1 MHLYKLISCVSIA
14 NALVIPGPDLEQ
26 AFLSNEHGYELGS
39 GYEHGQGYGHEDTVY
54 IQGAGQPH
62 TQRPSRFESVL
73 MARRLLALASTG
85 IASTNFPD
93 PLPEHSWAPR
103 EVAGQSIA
111 LPEYIADCESATSAT
126 GTGDDKDKDQ
136 KDGGNPTLLALNIAT
151 TFRNTA
157 AGSNISL
164 SIDWWD
170 HLDRTKP
177 VYPGFPLSAA
187 GLPRV
192 TLMGYVEPIE
202 DVDGDAESALQKCY
216 VERHPDSRVWLP
228 HRKGSPH
235 ASFWARLVVTQVY
248 WIGGFGDLQQIG
260 WLDVQDWK
268 RVTREGVDGVGDGR
282 GWGDIKLPGE

>member
-1 MHLYKLISCVSIA
+1 MHLSKLLSCLPLV
-14 NALVIPGPDLEQ
+14 NALVIPGPELEQ
-26 AFLSNEHGYELGS
+26 AFLSISNSNSQHGFEHGS
-39 GYEHGQGYGHEDTVY
+39 GHGHDDTVY
-54 IQGAGQPH
+54 IQGHSQPH
-62 TQRPSRFESVL
+62 TQRPTRFESVL

-85 IASTNFPD
+85 IASTVFPD

-103 EVAGQSIA
+103 DVAGQSIT
-111 LPEYIADCESATSAT
+111 LPEYIADCESDTEE
-126 GTGDDKDKDQ
+126 GE
-136 KDGGNPTLLALNIAT
+136 GGNPTLLALNIAT

-192 TLMGYVEPIE
+192 TLMGYVETID
-202 DVDGDAESALQKCY
+202 DVDPEGALQKCY
-216 VERHPDSRVWLP
+216 VDKHPDSRVWLP
-228 HRKGSPH
+228 HRRGSPH

-268 RVTREGVDGVGDGR
+268 RVTKKGVDGVGDGR

>member
-1 MHLYKLISCVSIA
+1 MHLSTLLGCLSLA

-26 AFLSNEHGYELGS
+26 VFLSGSNAPAPASGSQHGYGP
-39 GYEHGQGYGHEDTVY
+39 GNGHHDDDTVY
-54 IQGAGQPH
+54 IQGQGQAH
-62 TQRPSRFESVL
+62 IARPSRFESVL

-85 IASTNFPD
+85 VASTVFPD

-103 EVAGQSIA
+103 DVAGQSIS
-111 LPEYIADCESATSAT
+111 LPEYLADCESE
-126 GTGDDKDKDQ
+126 DQ
-136 KDGGNPTLLALNIAT
+136 DAEGGNPTFLALNVAT

-157 AGSNISL
+157 AGSNLSL

-170 HLDRTKP
+170 HLHRTKP

-192 TLMGYVEPIE
+192 TLFGYVQEIPIPP
-202 DVDGDAESALQKCY
+202 DVDAQGHDLQKCY
-216 VERHPDSRVWLP
+216 VQRHPDSRVWLP

-268 RVTREGVDGVGDGR
+268 RVTKHGADGVGDGR
-282 GWGDIKLPGE
+282 GWKDIKLPGE